1 MKYLSQSLMALV
13 ALIALSAGSLSA
25 PEAGSD
31 VSEGAERTLAPYFF
45 VRGAPDGADDLPLKA
60 TSVEATVAGVI
71 ADVKVRQVYE
81 NKGAVPIEAVYVFPG
96 STRAAVHGL
105 TMTIGERV
113 IRAKVREREE
123 ARTAYEQAKAEG
135 KSASLL
141 EQQRP
146 NVFQMNVAN
155 ILPGDRIE
163 VELCYTE
170 LIEPE
175 EGVYAFVFPTV
186 VGPRYSNRPAA
197 DAPPQSRWVVNPYL
211 KPGEDNPPTF
221 DLKVKLAAGLPLQDV
236 ACDTHRTDIAFDDPA
251 TARVTLAAAERAG
264 NNRDFVLRYRLADGK
279 IQEGLLLQKGES
291 ENTFLLMLQP
301 PARVAPAQIPPREY
315 IFIVDVSGS
324 MHGFP
329 LEVSKKLLADLIGSL
344 NPTDRFNVLL
354 FAGSS
359 HWLAEQS
366 LPGTRENLRRALG
379 LIDSQEGGGGTELL
393 PALHRALAS
402 PKSEGFSRSVII
414 ATDGYVEC
422 EPEAFELIQQHL
434 GQANLW
440 AFGIGSAVNRHL
452 IEGLARVGFGEV
464 FVVTRP
470 EEASAVARRF
480 WEYVSTPVLTGI
492 KIAAEGFD
500 VRDIIPATVPDLF
513 ARRPVLVFGKWRG
526 EARGQLVV
534 TGSTGEG
541 PYRKVVDVGTSTVAT
556 DLHALRYLWARRKIA
571 ELGDFQ
577 NLRHGAERMR
587 EITTLGLTYNLLTA
601 HTSFIA
607 IDELARN
614 AEAPARTVKQPLP
627 LPQGVSHL
635 AVGGVPTSPE
645 PETWAMLLVALLILG
660 WTKRKAIWRRAVRVR
675 PTGGE

>member
-1 MKYLSQSLMALV
+1 MKCISRSLAALSALMAL
-13 ALIALSAGSLSA
+13 SAASSAA
-25 PEAGSD
+25 PEPSWDA
-31 VSEGAERTLAPYFF
+31 SEGAERTLAPCFF
-45 VRGAPDGADDLPLKA
+45 VKGDPDDGDTMPLKA

-71 ADVKVRQVYE
+71 ADVKVRQIYE
-81 NKGAVPIEAVYVFPG
+81 NNGAAPIEAVYVFPG

-113 IRAKVREREE
+113 IRAQVRERQE
-123 ARTAYEQAKAEG
+123 ARAAYETAKGAG
-135 KSASLL
+135 KSSSLL

-170 LIEPE
+170 VIEPE
-175 EGVYAFVFPTV
+175 EGLYEFVFPTV
-186 VGPRYSNRPAA
+186 VGPRYSNRAA
-197 DAPPQSRWVVNPYL
+197 EGAAPQSRWVANPYL
-211 KPGEDNPPTF
+211 RSGADNPSTF
-221 DLKVKLAAGLPLQDV
+221 DLKVKLATGLPVQDV
-236 ACDTHRTDIAFDDPA
+236 ACDTHQTDIAFDDPA
-251 TARVTLAAAERAG
+251 TARISLAAAERAG
-264 NNRDFVLRYRLADGK
+264 NNRDFILRYRLAGGK
-279 IQEGLLLQKGES
+279 VQEGLLLQKGEK

-301 PARVAPAQIPPREY
+301 PVRVAQAQIPPREY
-315 IFIVDVSGS
+315 LFIVDVSGS
-324 MHGFP
+324 MRGFP

-344 NPTDRFNVLL
+344 NPTDLFNVLL

-359 HWLAEQS
+359 SCLAEQS
-366 LPGTRENLRRALG
+366 LPGTPENLRRALG
-379 LIDSQEGGGGTELL
+379 LIDSQDGGGGTELL
-393 PALHRALAS
+393 PALKRAMAL
-402 PKSEGFSRSVII
+402 PKAEGFSRSVVI

-452 IEGLARVGFGEV
+452 IEGLARVGFGEA

-470 EEASAVARRF
+470 DEAPTIARRF
-480 WEYVSTPVLTGI
+480 REYVSTPVLTGI

-500 VRDIIPATVPDLF
+500 VRDAIPATVPDLF
-513 ARRPVLVFGKWRG
+513 AQRPVLVFGKWHGASKGR
-526 EARGQLVV
+526 LVV
-534 TGSTGEG
+534 TGTSGEG
-541 PYRKVVDVGTSTVAT
+541 PFRKVVDVAASPVAT
-556 DLHALRYLWARRKIA
+556 DLHALRYLWARHKIA

-577 NLRHGAERMR
+577 NLRYGDERMR

-607 IDELARN
+607 VDEVIRN
-614 AEAPARTVKQPLP
+614 TQAPATTVKQPLP
-627 LPQGVSHL
+627 LPQGVSHH

-645 PETWAMLLVALLILG
+645 PETWAMLLVALSILG
-660 WTKRKAIWRRAVRVR
+660 WTQRKATGRRLAIA
-675 PTGGE
+675 PPKGGR